1 MRSIISLCLQQFP
14 RFRPRELL
22 SIQKFCVCPQPVFVK
37 VVCLFP
43 ALIFNLVS
51 SPILFPALLF
61 QSGVSVSRH
70 NPSKLCWFPT
80 ILFPTIIFHS
90 SVFVS
95 NPTIPKLS
103 VCLHPQVLKV
113 FFFIALVFLNV
124 CLFIALVFLNVCLF
138 IAQFFQS
145 LFPAKSSIIVCLFPA
160 LILLSLVFFSS
171 LNVPKLCVY
180 FQP

>member
-22 SIQKFCVCPQPVFVK
+22 SIQKFCVCPQPLFVK

-103 VCLHPQVLKV
+103 VCLHPQILKV
-113 FFFIALVFLNV
+113 IFCIALVFLNCMFV
-124 CLFIALVFLNVCLF
+124 YRPI
-138 IAQFFQS
+138 FQS
-145 LFPAKSSIIVCLFPA
+145 LCPAESSIIVCLFPA
-160 LILLSLVFFSS
+160 LILLSLVFVSS